1 MRNVVNKAR
10 NAIGIS
16 ALAIFAWVPRA
27 VAQDDVDLRAYWESD
42 EFKKRF
48 LGAFGTDSDV
58 EPRFDKPEER
68 EFYTELRSLIFDD
81 PEAAIQKL
89 SNFIVDD
96 SSAALDFTLG
106 ALYAQT
112 GDLDQAIER
121 YEIAVAK
128 FPDYRR
134 AHQNLGIALVQQ
146 GEYEGAVESLTKSI
160 RLGSANSDVYGLL
173 GNAYLNQE
181 KNVSAEIAFRQ
192 AVVLDPNTT
201 EWKLGLFQAYANQE
215 RYDGALGMIGDLIVD
230 NPGKGSLWDL
240 QAKVYVRSENA
251 DEAIVNLEV
260 LRRLGAADENALVL
274 LGDLYMS
281 SEAYAMAQPNYL
293 KALESGGSATAD
305 RTIRA
310 AEVLTSLGDFAPARS
325 LFSEIRALGSSALNE
340 EQDLKLLKLEA
351 RVAMAEERD
360 EDAARFLD
368 RVIEKDP
375 LDGEALLLAGD
386 FYSGIDETEKA
397 MTRYETA
404 SKIQG
409 FEADGLVKM
418 AYLNVQFGK
427 YTEAVDQIKKA
438 IQIDPKDNYKS
449 FLDQVE
455 RFVRATS
462 S

>member
-1 MRNVVNKAR
+1 MTKVFNKAGI
-10 NAIGIS
+10 AIAIVT
-16 ALAIFAWVPRA
+16 LAMFHWVPQLT
-27 VAQDDVDLRAYWESD
+27 AQSSVDLKAYWESD

-48 LGAFGTDSDV
+48 LGTFGMDSDV

-68 EFYTELRSLIFDD
+68 EFYTELRSLIFED
-81 PEAAIQKL
+81 PEAAIQEL
-89 SNFIVDD
+89 SNFIIDD

-112 GDLDQAIER
+112 GDLEKAIER

-134 AHQNLGIALVQQ
+134 AHQNLGIALVQR
-146 GEYEGAVESLTKSI
+146 GEYERAVESLTKTL
-160 RLGSANSDVYGLL
+160 RLGAANSDVYGLL

-181 KNVSAEIAFRQ
+181 KNVSAEIAFRE
-192 AVVLDPNTT
+192 AIVLDPDTT
-201 EWKLGLFQAYANQE
+201 EWKLGLFQSYTNQE
-215 RYDGALGMIGDLIVD
+215 RYDAALGLIGDLIVD

-240 QAKVYVRSENA
+240 QAKVYVRSENV
-251 DEAIVNLEV
+251 DDAIVNLEV

-305 RTIRA
+305 RAIRA
-310 AEVLTSLGDFAPARS
+310 AEVLTSLGDFAQARN
-325 LFSEIRALGSSALNE
+325 LFSKIRALGASALNDG
-340 EQDLKLLKLEA
+340 QDLKLLKLQA
-351 RVAMAEERD
+351 RVAMSEERN
-360 EDAARFLD
+360 EDAASLLE
-368 RVIEKDP
+368 RVIKKDP

-418 AYLNVQFGK
+418 AYLNVQIGK
-427 YTEAVDQIKKA
+427 YAEAVDQIKKA